1 MQLVAVIDASGVVAD
16 LGTVRETELATSLL
30 TNGNA
35 LNRHGLTITRSEL
48 RWISEGLDG
57 GAEFLS
63 GSQGQVLDVI
73 SVLSGRFSAGRR
85 FGDASQTVPS
95 DTGIVATAV
104 LLHDEQNTMIDAS
117 LIRTF
122 AGLIPNKSCHGILL
136 SEINDK

>member
-16 LGTVRETELATSLL
+16 LGSIRETELATSLL

-35 LNRHGLTITRSEL
+35 LSQSGLAVTRSEL
-48 RWISEGLDG
+48 RRISEGLNR
-57 GAEFLS
+57 GAEFFS
-63 GSQGQVLDVI
+63 GSQSQVLDVVG
-73 SVLSGRFSAGRR
+73 VLSGHFGTGRR

-95 DTGIVATAV
+95 DTGIVTGTIR
-104 LLHDEQNTMIDAS
+104 LHDEQNATIDTG
-117 LIRTF
+117 LILTF